1 MVANQLMD
9 FLEHGNIRN
18 SVNFPSVS
26 LERTASY
33 RLAVTNRNV
42 PKMLGQVL
50 SVIAESDI
58 NVADM
63 INKSR
68 NDIAYNLIDIAA
80 QPDAATLAKIRAID
94 GVINVR
100 LL

>member
-1 MVANQLMD
+1 
-9 FLEHGNIRN
+9 
-18 SVNFPSVS
+18 
-26 LERTASY
+26 
-33 RLAVTNRNV
+33 
-42 PKMLGQVL
+42 MLGQVL

-80 QPDAATLAKIRAID
+80 QPDAATLDKIRAID

-100 LL
+100 LIDF

>member
-1 MVANQLMD
+1 LHRQLQQFGD
-9 FLEHGNIRN
+9 VGF
-18 SVNFPSVS
+18 
-26 LERTASY
+26 

-80 QPDAATLAKIRAID
+80 QPDAATLDKIRAID

-100 LL
+100 LIDF